1 MRTDEGRMHQ
11 DDELKA
17 GVDKPTRRQYLIGAV
32 LIVLLSLAA
41 YWWLALR

>member
-1 MRTDEGRMHQ
+1 MSD
-11 DDELKA
+11 DDELKP
-17 GVDKPTRRQYLIGAV
+17 GVDKPTHRQYVVGAI